1 MRWLSKGNVLNRF
14 VGLIDEIAVFF
25 ATQTSEKAS
34 RFSEKLRTSEWK
46 WKAAYLRD
54 IFLRLNTVNTSLQ
67 GSSTTIIDFTD
78 EFRAFIIKLEMWN
91 LKLARNPFKLNVA
104 DIDSDMQEELLD
116 LNDSGA
122 HDRFE
127 DCVLSKFW
135 CSLIT
140 SYPKLS
146 EVALKVLLIFP
157 SSYKSEQEFSLL
169 LYMKSKYRSRLNV
182 DDDLRVSLT
191 VTDLN
196 IKQITDAKQAQPS
209 H

>member
-1 MRWLSKGNVLNRF
+1 MS
-14 VGLIDEIAVFF
+14 
-25 ATQTSEKAS
+25 
-34 RFSEKLRTSEWK
+34 
-46 WKAAYLRD
+46 
-54 IFLRLNTVNTSLQ
+54 SLQ
-67 GSSTTIIDFTD
+67 CSCDLVADHLSRLAQYFPDLNGTD
-78 EFRAFIIKLEMWN
+78 

-104 DIDSDMQEELLD
+104 DIDSDMQEELIDL

-122 HDRFE
+122 YDRFE

-157 SSYKSEQEFSLL
+157 SSYKCEQEFSSL

-182 DDDLRVSLT
+182 DEDLSVSLS
-191 VTDLN
+191 VTELK
-196 IKQITDAKQAQPS
+196 IKQITDAKQAQSS